1 MGMSDIF
8 TDWVLPIAGGLAGG
22 YGGDYFGI
30 GSDIGAGIGA
40 GAGRYLGGEIKGED
54 SGSQVKNSLLAGALG
69 YGGMN
74 AYDKWGSGL
83 PFLGGAGD
91 NGTDE
96 YGMMS
101 SGFGLGSGVPSKT
114 GSFLPSLSGEGL
126 QGNMIPIMMG
136 AGLLSEAAGGAG
148 QQRQE
153 EEYRNSLA
161 SALEGATWN
170 DATRAKMMSGLS
182 GQASQA
188 ISGAQRRAANA
199 GAEAGRG
206 GGLYGS
212 ATARAQQAARESIAK
227 TLAGTY
233 EPYSTN
239 VAQLKAQ
246 SGVAPQTTMERLL
259 GGVGDVA
266 GKWPYLALM
275 QAYGGR

>member
-1 MGMSDIF
+1 MGLKDIF
-8 TDWVLPIAGGLAGG
+8 GEVVLPVLGGIAGG
-22 YGGDYFGI
+22 YGGDWIGI
-30 GSDIGAGIGA
+30 GSDIGAGLGA
-40 GAGRYLGGEIKGED
+40 GGGRYLGGEIKGED
-54 SGSQVKNSLLAGALG
+54 SGSQLKNSLLAGALG
-69 YGGMN
+69 YGGMA
-74 AYDKWGSGL
+74 AYDKYGGGL
-83 PFLGGAGD
+83 PSFLGGIGE

-96 YGMMS
+96 YGMMA
-101 SGFGLGSGVPSKT
+101 GGLGSSAAPSG
-114 GSFLPSLSGEGL
+114 GSFLSGLSGKGL
-126 QGNMIPIMMG
+126 SGNMIPIMMG
-136 AGLLSEAAGGAG
+136 AGLLSEAAGGNG
-148 QQRQE
+148 QKRQDD
-153 EEYRNSLA
+153 EYRKSLA